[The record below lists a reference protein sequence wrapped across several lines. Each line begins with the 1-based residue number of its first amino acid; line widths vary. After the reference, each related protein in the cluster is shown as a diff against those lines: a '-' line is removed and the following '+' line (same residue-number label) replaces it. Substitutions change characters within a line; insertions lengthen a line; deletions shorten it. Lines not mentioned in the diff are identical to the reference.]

1 MVSAKFVQLIE
12 SHADQIAERVVAELR
27 RSNRAPHIAALPETE
42 LRDSCHRVLRN
53 LGHWLTASSEEE
65 IARYYEERGRIR
77 AAEGV
82 PLHEAVYLLQ
92 LLKSRMLDYVRNQ
105 GIAQTSIDLY
115 AEEELEHQVGR
126 FFDAAVYHLIRGYEG
141 ALRAPLRAEA

>member
-12 SHADQIAERVVAELR
+12 SHADQIAERVVTELR
-27 RSNRAPHIAALPETE
+27 RNNRAPQIAGLPETE

-92 LLKSRMLDYVRNQ
+92 LLKNRMLDFVRNQ

-126 FFDAAVYHLIRGYEG
+126 FFDAAVYHLIRGYEQ
-141 ALRAPLRAEA
+141 ALRAALRAEA

>member
-27 RSNRAPHIAALPETE
+27 RNERARHIAGLPEAE
-42 LRDSCHRVLRN
+42 LRESCHRVLRN

-65 IARYYEERGRIR
+65 IARYYQERGRVR

-92 LLKSRMLDYVRNQ
+92 LLKNKMLDFVRDQ
-105 GIAQTSIDLY
+105 GFTQTSIDLY

-126 FFDAAVYHLIRGYEG
+126 FFDAALYHLVRGYEQ
-141 ALRAPLRAEA
+141 ALRTPLRAEA

>member
-12 SHADQIAERVVAELR
+12 SHADQITERVLSQLR
-27 RSNRAPHIAALPETE
+27 ADRRARHIAGLPETE

-65 IARYYEERGRIR
+65 IARYYEQRGRVR

-82 PLHEAVYLLQ
+82 PLHEAIYLLQ
-92 LLKSRMLDYVRNQ
+92 LLKNRMLDFVRDQ
-105 GIAQTSIDLY
+105 GFTQTSVDLY

-126 FFDAAVYHLIRGYEG
+126 FFDAAVYHLVRGYEQ

>member
-12 SHADQIAERVVAELR
+12 SHADQIADRVVAELR
-27 RSNRAPHIAALPETE
+27 RHDRARHIAGLPETE
-42 LRDSCHRVLRN
+42 LRESCHRVLRN

-65 IARYYEERGRIR
+65 IARYYEERGRVR

-92 LLKSRMLDYVRNQ
+92 LLKNRMLDFVRNQ

-126 FFDAAVYHLIRGYEG
+126 FFDAAIYHLIRGYEQ
-141 ALRAPLRAEA
+141 ALRGPLRAQA